1 MNYHVHMTHLCPS
14 LRASLKTS
22 PALPSLSSEAVSL
35 PQRWPSL
42 RQLGWALSMAGFV
55 SHAALAQTADKPAPT
70 AAPVTTPA
78 AVAETTKTPEIV
90 NSQMDAELFFNIL
103 LGELSLLDSEPRA
116 AYALLL
122 NSAIKTKNEILFQ
135 RAVGIALQSRAG
147 ELALTAARAWRLAI
161 PESVDAA
168 RFVVQ
173 ILIALNRLDSN
184 DQMPKAL
191 EDYLTLS
198 FSSKDNNAAT
208 RDATLSSVADIFAR
222 ATDKAAAAALV
233 EKAMARYI
241 NNPTTAV
248 TAWVTLG
255 RVRLA
260 AGDSSGALDAAR
272 KAQALQPNAPEP
284 ALLAL
289 ALMGPK
295 VPLAEPIVKQYLG
308 NAANQPKPE
317 IRLLYARTL
326 LTNARFSEAMAQAV
340 KLSQD
345 APAFAPGWLVLG
357 SLQYQES
364 QDSNDT
370 KATAAQASL
379 KKFIQLAEQLPE
391 EQRNA
396 SLPRAYLLL
405 SQIAE
410 NNKDF
415 EAAKGWLAKIDSS
428 EEAFSVLNRRASLLA
443 KQGKMD
449 EALQL
454 LADLPENSAED
465 ARMKVSAQVQ
475 LLRDNKQYQ
484 RAYDVLSKALA
495 QFNAKTPN
503 AAAAAELS
511 DLNYDLAMLAEKLNK
526 LDDMERLLRLVIAA
540 KPEHHHAYNALGYS
554 FAERQMRLPEAK
566 ALIQKAVQLSPED
579 PFIADSLGWVE
590 FRLGNLAE
598 AERILTAAFKSKP
611 DAEIAAHLG
620 EVLWSQGRKSEA
632 TALWKTALTLNPSND
647 TLVET
652 LKRLGVKP

>member
-1 MNYHVHMTHLCPS
+1 MNYHVAMTHSCPAFRTSSKTSPS
-14 LRASLKTS
+14 LRSEE
-22 PALPSLSSEAVSL
+22 SSTPL
-35 PQRWPSL
+35 LWPIM
-42 RQLGWALSMAGFV
+42 RQLVMALSLAGFV
-55 SHAALAQTADKPAPT
+55 SHSALAQTTDKPAPAT
-70 AAPVTTPA
+70 TPLAATVTT
-78 AVAETTKTPEIV
+78 EITEV
-90 NSQMDAELFFNIL
+90 LNSQLDAELFFNIL
-103 LGELSLLDSEPRA
+103 LGELSLLDNEPRA

-122 NSAIKTKNEILFQ
+122 NSAIKTKDETLFQ
-135 RAVGIALQSRAG
+135 RAVSIALQSRAG
-147 ELALTAARAWRLAI
+147 ELALTAARAWRLAV

-173 ILIALNRLDSN
+173 ILIALNRN
-184 DQMPKAL
+184 DLIPRAL
-191 EDYLTLS
+191 EDYLALS

-208 RDATLSSVADIFAR
+208 RDAALSSVADIFAR
-222 ATDKAAAAALV
+222 ASDKAAVALV
-233 EKAMARYI
+233 VEQALARYTSS
-241 NNPTTAV
+241 PATAV

-260 AGDSSGALDAAR
+260 AGDSSGALEAAR
-272 KAQALQPNAPEP
+272 KAQSLQGNAPEP

-308 NAANQPKPE
+308 SPANQPKPE

-326 LTNARFSEAMAQAV
+326 LTNARFSEALAQAV

-364 QDSNDT
+364 QDSNDN

-379 KKFIQLAEQLPE
+379 KKFIQLAEQLPD
-391 EQRNA
+391 EQRNPGL
-396 SLPRAYLLL
+396 SRAYLLL

-415 EAAKGWLAKIDSS
+415 EAAKDWLAKIDNS
-428 EEAFSVLNRRASLLA
+428 EEAFSVQNRRASLLA
-443 KQGKMD
+443 KQGKLD

-454 LADLPENSAED
+454 LADIPENSAED

-484 RAYDVLSKALA
+484 RAYDVLTKALA
-495 QFNAKTPN
+495 QFNAKTSN
-503 AAAAAELS
+503 ATELS

-554 FAERQMRLPEAK
+554 FAERRVRLPEAK

-590 FRLGNLAE
+590 FRLGNVVE
-598 AERILTAAFKSKP
+598 AERILAAAFKSKP

>member
-1 MNYHVHMTHLCPS
+1 M
-14 LRASLKTS
+14 
-22 PALPSLSSEAVSL
+22 
-35 PQRWPSL
+35 PQRWPTL
-42 RQLGWALSMAGFV
+42 RQLVLALSLAGFV
-55 SHAALAQTADKPAPT
+55 SHSALAQTSDKPAPVIT
-70 AAPVTTPA
+70 PPA
-78 AVAETTKTPEIV
+78 AAVNTETPEIV
-90 NSQMDAELFFNIL
+90 NSQLDAELFFNIL
-103 LGELSLLDSEPRA
+103 LGELSLLDNEPRA

-122 NSAIKTKNEILFQ
+122 NSAIKTKDETLFQ

-147 ELALTAARAWRLAI
+147 ELALTAARAWRLAV

-173 ILIALNRLDSN
+173 ILIALNRNEL
-184 DQMPKAL
+184 MPKAL
-191 EDYLTLS
+191 EDYLALS

-208 RDATLSSVADIFAR
+208 RDAALSSVADIFAR
-222 ATDKAAAAALV
+222 ASDKAAAALMV
-233 EKAMARYI
+233 EQTMARYTS
-241 NNPTTAV
+241 NPTTAV

-260 AGDSSGALDAAR
+260 ADDSSGALEAAR
-272 KAQALQPNAPEP
+272 QAQSLQANAPEP
-284 ALLAL
+284 VLLAL

-308 NAANQPKPE
+308 NPANQPKPE

-326 LTNARFSEAMAQAV
+326 LTNARFSEALAQAV

-345 APAFAPGWLVLG
+345 APSFAPGWLVLG

-364 QDSNDT
+364 QDSNDN
-370 KATAAQASL
+370 KAAAAQASL
-379 KKFIQLAEQLPE
+379 KKFIQLAEQLPD
-391 EQRNA
+391 EQR
-396 SLPRAYLLL
+396 SPGQSRAYLLL

-415 EAAKGWLAKIDSS
+415 EAAKNWLTKIDSS
-428 EEAFSVLNRRASLLA
+428 DEAFSVQNRRASLLA

-454 LADLPENSAED
+454 LADLPESGAED
-465 ARMKVSAQVQ
+465 ARQKVSAQVQ

-484 RAYDVLSKALA
+484 RAYDLLAKALA
-495 QFNAKTPN
+495 QFTATMPN
-503 AAAAAELS
+503 ANANANAVELS

-554 FAERQMRLPEAK
+554 FAERRVRLPEAK
-566 ALIQKAVQLSPED
+566 ALIQKAVQLAPED

-590 FRLGNLAE
+590 FRLGNVAE
-598 AERILTAAFKSKP
+598 AERILAAAFKSKP

-632 TALWKTALTLNPSND
+632 TALWKTALTLNPTND

>member
-1 MNYHVHMTHLCPS
+1 M
-14 LRASLKTS
+14 
-22 PALPSLSSEAVSL
+22 
-35 PQRWPSL
+35 PQRWPIM
-42 RQLGWALSMAGFV
+42 RQLVMVLSLAGFV
-55 SHAALAQTADKPAPT
+55 SHSALAQTIDKPAPAT
-70 AAPVTTPA
+70 TPPAVAVTTD
-78 AVAETTKTPEIV
+78 TPEV
-90 NSQMDAELFFNIL
+90 LNSQLDAELFFNIL

-122 NSAIKTKNEILFQ
+122 SSAIKTKDETLFQ

-147 ELALTAARAWRLAI
+147 ELALTAARAWRLAV

-173 ILIALNRLDSN
+173 ILIALNRIDL
-184 DQMPKAL
+184 MPKAL
-191 EDYLTLS
+191 EDYLALS

-208 RDATLSSVADIFAR
+208 RDAALSSVADIFAR
-222 ATDKAAAAALV
+222 ASDKAAVALV
-233 EKAMARYI
+233 VEQALARYI
-241 NNPTTAV
+241 SDPATAV
-248 TAWVTLG
+248 TVWVTLG

-272 KAQALQPNAPEP
+272 QAQNLQANAPEP

-295 VPLAEPIVKQYLG
+295 VPLAESIVKQYLG

-326 LTNARFSEAMAQAV
+326 LTNARFSEALAQAV

-345 APAFAPGWLVLG
+345 IPTFAPGWLVLG

-364 QDSNDT
+364 QDSNDN

-379 KKFIQLAEQLPE
+379 KKFTQLAEQLPE
-391 EQRNA
+391 EQRNP
-396 SLPRAYLLL
+396 SLSRAYLLL

-415 EAAKGWLAKIDSS
+415 EAAKSWLAKIDNS
-428 EEAFSVLNRRASLLA
+428 EEAFSVQNRRASLLA

-454 LADLPENSAED
+454 LADMPENSVED

-484 RAYDVLSKALA
+484 RAYDLLTKALA
-495 QFNAKTPN
+495 QFTVKTPN
-503 AAAAAELS
+503 AAELS

-554 FAERQMRLPEAK
+554 FAERRVRLPEAK

-590 FRLGNLAE
+590 FRLGNVAE
-598 AERILTAAFKSKP
+598 AERILAAAFKSKP

-632 TALWKTALTLNPSND
+632 TALWKTALTLNPGND

>member
-1 MNYHVHMTHLCPS
+1 M
-14 LRASLKTS
+14 
-22 PALPSLSSEAVSL
+22 
-35 PQRWPSL
+35 
-42 RQLGWALSMAGFV
+42 RQLVWALSMAGFV
-55 SHAALAQTADKPAPT
+55 SHAAMAQTADMPAPA
-70 AAPVTTPA
+70 AAPVTPPL
-78 AVAETTKTPEIV
+78 AVAATTKTTEVV
-90 NSQMDAELFFNIL
+90 NSQLDAELFFNIL

-122 NSAIKTKNEILFQ
+122 NSAIKTKDEALFQ

-173 ILIALNRLDSN
+173 ILIALNRVDRN
-184 DQMPKAL
+184 DQMAKAL

-222 ATDKAAAAALV
+222 ASDKAAAAAVV
-233 EKAMARYI
+233 EQALARYTS
-241 NNPTTAV
+241 NPATAV
-248 TAWVTLG
+248 TAWVSLG

-272 KAQALQPNAPEP
+272 KAQTLQASAPEP

-379 KKFIQLAEQLPE
+379 KKFIELAEQLPE

-396 SLPRAYLLL
+396 SLSRAYLLL

-465 ARMKVSAQVQ
+465 ARLKVSAQVQ

-484 RAYDVLSKALA
+484 RAYDVLSKALN

-503 AAAAAELS
+503 AAELS

-554 FAERQMRLPEAK
+554 FAERRVRLPEAK

-590 FRLGNLAE
+590 FRLGNVAE
-598 AERILTAAFKSKP
+598 AERILAAAFKSKP

-632 TALWKTALTLNPSND
+632 TALWKTALALNPSND

>member
-1 MNYHVHMTHLCPS
+1 M
-14 LRASLKTS
+14 
-22 PALPSLSSEAVSL
+22 
-35 PQRWPSL
+35 
-42 RQLGWALSMAGFV
+42 RQLVLTLSLAGFV
-55 SHAALAQTADKPAPT
+55 SHSALAQTSDKPAPVIT
-70 AAPVTTPA
+70 PPA
-78 AVAETTKTPEIV
+78 AAVNTETPEIV
-90 NSQMDAELFFNIL
+90 SSQLDAELFFNIL
-103 LGELSLLDSEPRA
+103 LGELSLLDNEPRA

-122 NSAIKTKNEILFQ
+122 NSALKTKDETLFQ

-147 ELALTAARAWRLAI
+147 ELALTAARAWRLAV

-173 ILIALNRLDSN
+173 ILIALNRN
-184 DQMPKAL
+184 DLMAKAL
-191 EDYLTLS
+191 EDYLALS
-198 FSSKDNNAAT
+198 FSNTSNNGNNAAT
-208 RDATLSSVADIFAR
+208 RDAALSSVADIFAR
-222 ATDKAAAAALV
+222 ASDKAAAAVVV
-233 EKAMARYI
+233 EQAMARYTS
-241 NNPTTAV
+241 NPTTAV

-255 RVRLA
+255 RIRLA
-260 AGDSSGALDAAR
+260 AGDSSGALEAAR
-272 KAQALQPNAPEP
+272 QAQSLQANAPEP
-284 ALLAL
+284 VLLAL

-308 NAANQPKPE
+308 NPANQPKPE

-326 LTNARFSEAMAQAV
+326 LTNARFSEALAQTV

-345 APAFAPGWLVLG
+345 APSFAPGWLVLG

-364 QDSNDT
+364 QDSNDN

-379 KKFIQLAEQLPE
+379 KKFIQLAVQLPD
-391 EQRNA
+391 EQRNPGL
-396 SLPRAYLLL
+396 SRAYLLL

-415 EAAKGWLAKIDSS
+415 EAAKNWLTKIDSS
-428 EEAFSVLNRRASLLA
+428 EEAFSVQNRRASLLA

-454 LADLPENSAED
+454 LADIPESGAED
-465 ARMKVSAQVQ
+465 ARQKVSAQVQ

-484 RAYDVLSKALA
+484 RAYDVLAKALA
-495 QFNAKTPN
+495 QFTATMPN
-503 AAAAAELS
+503 ANANAVELS

-554 FAERQMRLPEAK
+554 FAERRVRLPEAK
-566 ALIQKAVQLSPED
+566 ALIQKAVQLAPED
-579 PFIADSLGWVE
+579 PYIADSLGWVE
-590 FRLGNLAE
+590 FRLGNVAE
-598 AERILTAAFKSKP
+598 AERILAAAFKSKP

-632 TALWKTALTLNPSND
+632 TALWKTALTLNPTND

>member
-1 MNYHVHMTHLCPS
+1 M
-14 LRASLKTS
+14 
-22 PALPSLSSEAVSL
+22 
-35 PQRWPSL
+35 
-42 RQLGWALSMAGFV
+42 
-55 SHAALAQTADKPAPT
+55 
-70 AAPVTTPA
+70 
-78 AVAETTKTPEIV
+78 
-90 NSQMDAELFFNIL
+90 NSQLDAELFFNIL
-103 LGELSLLDSEPRA
+103 LGELSLLDNEPRA

-122 NSAIKTKNEILFQ
+122 NSAIKTKDETLFQ

-161 PESVDAA
+161 PESADAA

-173 ILIALNRLDSN
+173 ILIALNRMDRN
-184 DQMPKAL
+184 DQMAKAL

-198 FSSKDNNAAT
+198 FGSKDNNAAT
-208 RDATLSSVADIFAR
+208 RDAALSSVADIFAR
-222 ATDKAAAAALV
+222 ASDKAAAAVVVEQAL
-233 EKAMARYI
+233 ARYTS
-241 NNPTTAV
+241 NPATAV

-260 AGDSSGALDAAR
+260 ASDSSGALDAAR

-308 NAANQPKPE
+308 SSVNQPKPE

-340 KLSQD
+340 RLSQD

-364 QDSNDT
+364 QENNDN
-370 KATAAQASL
+370 KAAAAQTSL

-391 EQRNA
+391 EQRTPGL
-396 SLPRAYLLL
+396 SRAYLLL

-415 EAAKGWLAKIDSS
+415 EAAKAWLAKIDSS
-428 EEAFSVLNRRASLLA
+428 EEAFSVQNRRASLLA
-443 KQGKMD
+443 KQGKME

-465 ARMKVSAQVQ
+465 ARQKVSAQVQ

-484 RAYDVLSKALA
+484 RAYDVLAKALA
-495 QFNAKTPN
+495 QYTAKTSD
-503 AAAAAELS
+503 AVELS
-511 DLNYDLAMLAEKLNK
+511 DWHYDLAMLAEKLNK

-554 FAERQMRLPEAK
+554 FAERRVRLPEAK

-579 PFIADSLGWVE
+579 PYIADSLGWVE
-590 FRLGNLAE
+590 FRLGNVAE
-598 AERILTAAFKSKP
+598 AERILAAAFKSKP

-632 TALWKTALTLNPSND
+632 TALWKTALTLSPSND
-647 TLVET
+647 TLIET

>member
-1 MNYHVHMTHLCPS
+1 MNYHVAMTHPCPAFRTS
-14 LRASLKTS
+14 SKTS
-22 PALPSLSSEAVSL
+22 PSLPGLLSSAPRL
-35 PQRWPSL
+35 WPIV
-42 RQLGWALSMAGFV
+42 RQLVMALSLAGFV
-55 SHAALAQTADKPAPT
+55 SHSTLAQTTDKPAPAT
-70 AAPVTTPA
+70 RPPA
-78 AVAETTKTPEIV
+78 AATETPEV
-90 NSQMDAELFFNIL
+90 LNSQLDAELFFNIL
-103 LGELSLLDSEPRA
+103 VGELSLLDNEPRA

-122 NSAIKTKNEILFQ
+122 NSAIKTKDEPLFQ

-147 ELALTAARAWRLAI
+147 ELALSAARAWRLAV

-173 ILIALNRLDSN
+173 ILIALNRN
-184 DQMPKAL
+184 DLLAKAL
-191 EDYLTLS
+191 EDYLALS
-198 FSSKDNNAAT
+198 FSSSTTSNAAT
-208 RDATLSSVADIFAR
+208 RDAALSSVADIVAR
-222 ATDKAAAAALV
+222 ASDKTAVALV
-233 EKAMARYI
+233 VEQALARYTS
-241 NNPTTAV
+241 NPTTAV

-260 AGDSSGALDAAR
+260 AGDSSGALEAAR
-272 KAQALQPNAPEP
+272 KAQSLQANAPEP

-289 ALMGPK
+289 ALMEPK

-326 LTNARFSEAMAQAV
+326 LSNARFSEALAQAV

-345 APAFAPGWLVLG
+345 TPAFAPGWLVLG

-364 QDSNDT
+364 QDSNDN

-379 KKFIQLAEQLPE
+379 KKFIQLAEQLPD
-391 EQRNA
+391 EQRNPGL
-396 SLPRAYLLL
+396 SRAYLLL

-428 EEAFSVLNRRASLLA
+428 EEAFSVQNRRASLLA
-443 KQGKMD
+443 KQGKLD

-484 RAYDVLSKALA
+484 RAYDILTKALA

-503 AAAAAELS
+503 AAELS

-554 FAERQMRLPEAK
+554 FAERRVRLPEAK

-590 FRLGNLAE
+590 FRLGNVAE
-598 AERILTAAFKSKP
+598 AERILAAAFKSKP

-620 EVLWSQGRKSEA
+620 EVLWSQGRKAEA

>member
-1 MNYHVHMTHLCPS
+1 M
-14 LRASLKTS
+14 
-22 PALPSLSSEAVSL
+22 
-35 PQRWPSL
+35 
-42 RQLGWALSMAGFV
+42 RQLVLALSLAGIV
-55 SHAALAQTADKPAPT
+55 SHSVMAQTTDKPIPA
-70 AAPVTTPA
+70 TTPPA
-78 AVAETTKTPEIV
+78 ATATTESPEV
-90 NSQMDAELFFNIL
+90 LNSQLDAELFFNIL
-103 LGELSLLDSEPRA
+103 LGELSLLDNEPRA

-122 NSAIKTKNEILFQ
+122 NSALKTKDEVLFQ

-147 ELALTAARAWRLAI
+147 ELALTAARAWRLAV

-173 ILIALNRLDSN
+173 ILIALNRN
-184 DQMPKAL
+184 DLMPKAL
-191 EDYLTLS
+191 EEYLALS
-198 FSSKDNNAAT
+198 FSSKDSNAAIQ
-208 RDATLSSVADIFAR
+208 DAALSSVADIFAR
-222 ATDKAAAAALV
+222 ASDKAAAAAVV
-233 EKAMARYI
+233 EQAMTRYTS
-241 NNPTTAV
+241 NPTTAL

-255 RVRLA
+255 RIRLA

-272 KAQALQPNAPEP
+272 KAQSLQGNAPEP

-308 NAANQPKPE
+308 NPANQPKPE

-326 LTNARFSEAMAQAV
+326 LTNARFSEAMAQAI

-345 APAFAPGWLVLG
+345 APDFAPGWLVLG

-364 QDSNDT
+364 QDSNDN

-379 KKFIQLAEQLPE
+379 KKFILIAEQLPD
-391 EQRNA
+391 EQRNPGL
-396 SLPRAYLLL
+396 SRAYLLL

-415 EAAKGWLAKIDSS
+415 ETAKGWLAKIDSS
-428 EEAFSVLNRRASLLA
+428 EEAFSVQNRRASLLA

-454 LADLPENSAED
+454 IADMPESSAED

-475 LLRDNKQYQ
+475 LLRDNKKYQ
-484 RAYDVLSKALA
+484 RAYDVLTNALA
-495 QFNAKTPN
+495 QFKDKTAN
-503 AAAAAELS
+503 AAELS

-554 FAERQMRLPEAK
+554 FAERRVRLPEAK

-590 FRLGNLAE
+590 FRLGNVAE

-620 EVLWSQGRKSEA
+620 EVLWSQGRRSEA

-652 LKRLGVKP
+652 MKRLGVKP